1 MPMHKLPPSVYT
13 KHCVFPGYLIAYRQI
28 LATRVSIAMWFI
40 KMILF
45 GPPGLG
51 KSTVCRRMARE
62 IDDISSSGETQQ
74 PSTGAVESGIVI
86 RSLSSTMALVTP
98 TEWCFTRNLAEETN
112 IVLQFISS
120 YYSEKK
126 LVLDKAPKINSS
138 SESRVD
144 GVLNPQRDVE
154 ESPASPMETAI
165 PDSAEVVSKPSSSI
179 DSKPSQS
186 PVTSEVVEMFRNAV
200 GPKFWENVQP
210 LFEDTAFIKTEDTG
224 GQPEFMDMQAALTI
238 GPALYLLFCKLIDD
252 LHSRYTVSYRS
263 PSGESSTP
271 VQSSYTVEEVIL
283 SALASVSCF
292 KTYSTTSQVGSET
305 TSTSGDELLA
315 SSNQSVAYILGTHK
329 DLVSEQQIDEFDKKL
344 QESIR
349 STDFFSKG
357 LVQFASEDRMVLPID
372 NMHGGKDEIKKVCQ
386 FLEEAMKRH
395 FKKLLIPAAW
405 LVLSLC
411 LRKREERTASLQS
424 VLQLAGELGM
434 PEEEAKLALWFLHHH
449 AGVLMYFPKLEELKD
464 TVICDTQV
472 VYDSATNLI
481 VDTFRFGSGVGVAAS
496 EKFRETGQF
505 SFNDICKAAAS
516 VSGDYIPLLKLV
528 KLLEHLNII
537 APITPPKSSSSQAS
551 STQNSEVSFFMPC
564 VLQNATR
571 EELDKWWESNS
582 SSLSPAPLF
591 IQYKCGFSLIGIFP
605 AMIAN
610 LAGKKSLKL
619 IVEGIKKNRVQ
630 FRMLGGDYD
639 TVTLISQPK
648 YYAVHI
654 TFTETPT
661 HQVCSSVR
669 GMVES
674 TLKTVTSHMNYSFSA
689 EYQLS
694 FECPIHPGRDHLC
707 TVARE
712 DTSPCF
718 MLCNS
723 KGPVKMQSQHLAWF
737 GKVSD
742 DFLSLQ

>member
-1 MPMHKLPPSVYT
+1 
-13 KHCVFPGYLIAYRQI
+13 
-28 LATRVSIAMWFI
+28 
-40 KMILF
+40 
-45 GPPGLG
+45 
-51 KSTVCRRMARE
+51 MARE
-62 IDDISSSGETQQ
+62 IDDISSSGEMQQ
-74 PSTGAVESGIVI
+74 PSTGAVESGIII
-86 RSLSSTMALVTP
+86 RNLSSTMALVTP
-98 TEWCFTRNLAEETN
+98 SDWCFTRDLAEEAN
-112 IVLQFISS
+112 MVLRFISS
-120 YYSEKK
+120 YYTEKK
-126 LVLDKAPKINSS
+126 IVVDKIISS
-138 SESRVD
+138 PEGKVD
-144 GVLNPQRDVE
+144 EGVLNSQPDAE
-154 ESPASPMETAI
+154 ESPPSPMETAI
-165 PDSAEVVSKPSSSI
+165 PDSAKVVSKPSSSI

-252 LHSRYTVSYRS
+252 LQSHYTVSYRS
-263 PSGESSTP
+263 PSGESSTLM
-271 VQSSYTVEEVIL
+271 QSTYTVEEVIL

-292 KTYSTTSQVGSET
+292 KSYSTSSQVSSET

-315 SSNQSVAYILGTHK
+315 SSNKSVAYILGTHK
-329 DLVSEQQIDEFDKKL
+329 DLVSEEQIEEFDRKL

-372 NMHGGKDEIKKVCQ
+372 NMHGGKDEIKKVCR
-386 FLEEAMKRH
+386 FLEEAMKQH
-395 FKKLLIPAAW
+395 FKKLSIPVAW
-405 LVLSLC
+405 LVFSLC
-411 LRKREERTASLQS
+411 LRKREEKTASLQS

-434 PEEEAKLALWFLHHH
+434 LEEETKLALWFLHHH

-496 EKFRETGQF
+496 EMFRKTGKF
-505 SFNDICKAAAS
+505 SLNDICKATSS
-516 VSGDYIPLLKLV
+516 VSGDYIPLRKLV

-537 APITPPKSSSSQAS
+537 APITPTKHLSSQAS
-551 STQNSEVSFFMPC
+551 SSQSSEVSYFMPC

-571 EELDKWWESNS
+571 EELDKWWESS
-582 SSLSPAPLF
+582 SSPLSPAPLF
-591 IQYKCGFSLIGIFP
+591 IRYKCGFSLIGIFP

-619 IVEGIKKNRVQ
+619 IVDGIKKNRVQ

-654 TFTETPT
+654 TRQFTKTPT
-661 HQVCSSVR
+661 HQVCSAVR

-674 TLKTVTSHMNYSFSA
+674 TLKTVTSHMNYSFCA

-694 FECPIHPGRDHLC
+694 FECPAHPGRDHLC
-707 TVARE
+707 TVASD
-712 DTSPCF
+712 DTSSPHV
-718 MLCNS
+718 MLCLQN
-723 KGPVKMQSQHLAWF
+723 KNDPCPIEMQSQHLSWF
-737 GKVSD
+737 GKVRK
-742 DFLSLQ
+742 

>member
-1 MPMHKLPPSVYT
+1 
-13 KHCVFPGYLIAYRQI
+13 
-28 LATRVSIAMWFI
+28 
-40 KMILF
+40 
-45 GPPGLG
+45 
-51 KSTVCRRMARE
+51 MARE
-62 IDDISSSGETQQ
+62 IDDISSSGEIQL
-74 PSTGAVESGIVI
+74 PSTGAVESSIII
-86 RSLSSTMALVTP
+86 RSLSSTMALVTSSD
-98 TEWCFTRNLAEETN
+98 WCFTRDLAEEAN
-112 IVLQFISS
+112 MVLRFISS

-126 LVLDKAPKINSS
+126 VAIDKIIRSPDGK
-138 SESRVD
+138 VD
-144 GVLNPQRDVE
+144 EGVLNSQPDVE
-154 ESPASPMETAI
+154 ESPASPMETAA
-165 PDSAEVVSKPSSSI
+165 PDSAKVWSKPSSSI

-252 LHSRYTVSYRS
+252 LHSRYSVSYRS

-271 VQSSYTVEEVIL
+271 LQSSYTVEEVIL
-283 SALASVSCF
+283 SVLASVSCF
-292 KTYSTTSQVGSET
+292 RSYSTSLQVGRET

-357 LVQFASEDRMVLPID
+357 LVQFASKDRMVLPID

-395 FKKLLIPAAW
+395 FKKLSIPAAW

-411 LRKREERTASLQS
+411 LRKREERTATLQS

-434 PEEEAKLALWFLHHH
+434 PEEETKLALWFLHHH
-449 AGVLMYFPKLEELKD
+449 AGVLMYFPKLEELND

-481 VDTFRFGSGVGVAAS
+481 VDTFRFSSGVGVAAS

-505 SFNDICKAAAS
+505 SLSDIRKATSS

-537 APITPPKSSSSQAS
+537 APIKPSVYQAS
-551 STQNSEVSFFMPC
+551 STQSCEVSYFMPC

-582 SSLSPAPLF
+582 NPLSPAPLF
-591 IQYKCGFSLIGIFP
+591 IRYKCGFSLIGIFP

-610 LAGKKSLKL
+610 LAGHTSFQLN
-619 IVEGIKKNRVQ
+619 VEDIKKNRVH
-630 FRMLGGDYD
+630 FRMLGGEYN

-661 HQVCSSVR
+661 HEVCSEVR

-674 TLKTVTSHMNYSFSA
+674 TLKTVTSRMNYNFSA

-694 FECPIHPGRDHLC
+694 FECPTHPGRDHLC

-712 DTSPCF
+712 ETSPHF
-718 MLCNS
+718 MLCERE
-723 KGPVKMQSQHLAWF
+723 GPVKMQSQHLAWF
-737 GKVSD
+737 GMVSID
-742 DFLSLQ
+742 CL